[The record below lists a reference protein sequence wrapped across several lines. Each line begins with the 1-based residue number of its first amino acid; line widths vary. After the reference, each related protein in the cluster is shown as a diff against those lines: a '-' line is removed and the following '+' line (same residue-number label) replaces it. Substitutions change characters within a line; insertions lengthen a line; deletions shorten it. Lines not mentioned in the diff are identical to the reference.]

1 MKRIATLL
9 GTSGLHDATISAV
22 NRAPITG
29 EACFLIAFSLAGLF
43 IIWYTIAVI
52 GIVKEVFM
60 KPRAK
65 KILNFAFIFGTL
77 AVVLLIGFNGQEMTG
92 AVEALKSIGPQ
103 WIILCALAWVGYL
116 LFDALSVHHF
126 LKSQG
131 HGIPL
136 RSSLFVAISGM
147 YYSNITPGATGG
159 QPMQVYYLK
168 KRNVPI
174 GIGTSA
180 LTVKLFAFQFMLAVL
195 GTILWI
201 AYKDYIALQLGGNM
215 WILIIG
221 YVYNVI
227 IVAFT
232 VMMATSKRLVHFFV
246 MLVIKAGVKLRLIKD
261 PATTRAKWE
270 DVIDTFHN
278 SVMMITR
285 RPVDLVIQLLIAT
298 AQILSLMAV
307 TFFIYHAFRLTG
319 TTYGQITAL
328 GIMLYT
334 SAAYTPLPGAS
345 GAQEGVF
352 ALYFSQVFP
361 DGIRLMALLLWR
373 FFTYYF
379 TLIVGAIVSVANGF
393 RKK

>member
-1 MKRIATLL
+1 
-9 GTSGLHDATISAV
+9 
-22 NRAPITG
+22 
-29 EACFLIAFSLAGLF
+29 
-43 IIWYTIAVI
+43 
-52 GIVKEVFM
+52 M
-60 KPRAK
+60 KPRTK

-77 AVVLLIGFNGQEMTG
+77 AVVLLVGLNGQEMTG
-92 AVEALKSIGPQ
+92 AVDALRSIGPQ
-103 WIILCALAWVGYL
+103 WIVLCVLGWCGYM
-116 LFDALSVHHF
+116 LFDSLSLYHF
-126 LKSQG
+126 LRCQG
-131 HGIPL
+131 YSIPI
-136 RSSLFVAISGM
+136 RSSLFVTIQGM
-147 YYSNITPGATGG
+147 YYANITPGASGG
-159 QPMQVYYLK
+159 QPMQVYYMK
-168 KRNVPI
+168 KRGVPI

-215 WILIIG
+215 WILVVG
-221 YVYNVI
+221 YMYNVI
-227 IVAFT
+227 VVAFT
-232 VMMATSKRLVHFFV
+232 VMMATSKRLVRFFV
-246 MLVIKAGVKLRLIKD
+246 MLVIKAGAKLRLIKN
-261 PATTRAKWE
+261 PTATKAKWE
-270 DVIDTFHN
+270 DVIDTFHS

-285 RPVDLVIQLLIAT
+285 RPMDLVVQLLLAT
-298 AQILSLMAV
+298 VQLLSLMAV

-319 TTYGQITAL
+319 ASYGQITAL

-393 RKK
+393 RAEKK